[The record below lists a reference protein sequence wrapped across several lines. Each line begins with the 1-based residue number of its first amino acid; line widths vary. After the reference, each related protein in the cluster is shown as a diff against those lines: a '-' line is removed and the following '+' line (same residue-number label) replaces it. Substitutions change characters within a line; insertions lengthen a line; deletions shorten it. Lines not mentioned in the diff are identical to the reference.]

1 MFNYIFR
8 CPSNATIIKMDDDI
22 AVDLPKIIEK
32 SKTNLQTIGG
42 WIHSK
47 MNVRRRNSKWSLNK
61 NEFEQDTF
69 PDFVSGWAY
78 AMKMSIAQK
87 IVSVA
92 EMATNLWVDDVW
104 ITGIVKKFC
113 NSKPWHK
120 NFVNLKFTFLSAIVK

>member
-1 MFNYIFR
+1 MKKRFIPIFR
-8 CPSNATIIKMDDDI
+8 CPSNATIVKMDDDI

-104 ITGIVKKFC
+104 ITG
-113 NSKPWHK
+113 
-120 NFVNLKFTFLSAIVK
+120 